1 MAKYWVT
8 VQVKPD
14 LSSDF
19 DAQTVEVISNNDT
32 TARSDAQK
40 KLELQGFIVDRTKE
54 PLCDYIPERR

>member
-32 TARSDAQK
+32 TARSDA
-40 KLELQGFIVDRTKE
+40 
-54 PLCDYIPERR
+54 